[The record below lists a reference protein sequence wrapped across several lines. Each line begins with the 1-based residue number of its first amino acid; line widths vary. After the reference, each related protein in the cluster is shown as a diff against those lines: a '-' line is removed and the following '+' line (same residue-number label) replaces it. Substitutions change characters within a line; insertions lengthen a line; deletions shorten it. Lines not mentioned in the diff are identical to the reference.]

1 MVAHGTIGVD
11 SSPKSTKSKK
21 IKKDNKGIPVTLEDV
36 FNQISNASAQDI
48 NPPLGRT
55 LLTPRSAEAC
65 LKLGANPEL
74 LKLRDIDS
82 FWEPN
87 VDPAVQR
94 LRHEAYIQRRHELMK
109 QCRQERKR
117 IMNREFEQVTTI
129 QTMPNAMTPEMIL
142 AAQKEAGSTLIQL
155 ELARIQKMQ
164 KRQEKELESMI
175 QYEVTRAKVQQ
186 DMAER
191 LEEAKKKE
199 LLKKKQQ
206 EKRLALMA
214 EERRL
219 KELQRATQ
227 EEVEEENRRTVAKT
241 MHEKELELA
250 SMNLKKERE
259 RKKQAI
265 ANEIQKRQKQEEY
278 KRQTAQYFADEEARL
293 RKRLEDM
300 NGAEEKKQ
308 AAIMAKQAEH
318 AEMIKKRRAAIE
330 ARLETNFAMAKQV
343 EEKRK
348 NDFLEKQEHH
358 EYLRSI
364 QLSKQEQERRL
375 HYQEL
380 EMQEQ
385 RRRMILIQMKKD
397 EERKSENMLVKFEE
411 EEIHVMEIEAIKKRE
426 HQIQNEKKILKK
438 QMKLENVERVQ
449 RVKEYQRMGTLQKIE
464 DVEKRV
470 TTMLEQ
476 KQALI
481 QDRRRAAAQTKAQ
494 KENIA
499 KLMEEIRTNASKAK
513 DIITKAMSGKV
524 NLADIAGGKKD
535 KKTSK
540 SSTSKS
546 KTTTHSITDAMN
558 SSNSQNLPSV
568 FKSNDDNGPKHYIS
582 PYDEP
587 L

>member
-1 MVAHGTIGVD
+1 MVAHDI
-11 SSPKSTKSKK
+11 SSPAKSTKSNKK
-21 IKKDNKGIPVTLEDV
+21 LKDKNVLPVTIEDV

-117 IMNREFEQVTTI
+117 VMNREFEQATTI

-191 LEEAKKKE
+191 LEDAKKKE
-199 LLKKKQQ
+199 LVKKKQQ

-227 EEVEEENRRTVAKT
+227 EEVEEQNRRQVAKS

-250 SMNLKKERE
+250 AMNLKKERE
-259 RKKQAI
+259 RKKEAI
-265 ANEIQKRQKQEEY
+265 AAEIQKRQKQEEY

-318 AEMIKKRRAAIE
+318 AEIVRQRRAAIE

-343 EEKRK
+343 EDKRK

-364 QLSKQEQERRL
+364 QLTRQEQERRL

-385 RRRMILIQMKKD
+385 RRRMILIQMKRD
-397 EERKSENMLVKFEE
+397 EERKAEGMLSKFEE
-411 EEIHVMEIEAIKKRE
+411 EEIHVMEIEAIKRRE

-449 RVKEYQRMGTLQKIE
+449 RVKEYQRMGTLKKIE
-464 DVEKRV
+464 DVDKRV
-470 TTMLEQ
+470 STMLEQ
-476 KQALI
+476 RTALI
-481 QDRRRAAAQTKAQ
+481 QDRRKAAAQTKNQ
-494 KENIA
+494 KEQIS

-535 KKTSK
+535 KKSTKSNKTSK
-540 SSTSKS
+540 LRNSYSAS
-546 KTTTHSITDAMN
+546 DVMN
-558 SSNSQNLPSV
+558 TSNSQSLPSLLN
-568 FKSNDDNGPKHYIS
+568 NDDNGPRAYIS
-582 PYDEP
+582 PYDEN